1 MRTLKVYLV
10 NSKSQHVQV
19 SRLDTKRAATFSNYS
34 IQMEPTL
41 AWMHADRC
49 FAIVH
54 GCATTMKNAKVGQW
68 VYHIDEIALL
78 FCPIKKSVTDFFVFR
93 CPWLLPH

>member
-1 MRTLKVYLV
+1 
-10 NSKSQHVQV
+10 
-19 SRLDTKRAATFSNYS
+19 
-34 IQMEPTL
+34 MEPTL

-78 FCPIKKSVTDFFVFR
+78 FALSRNTLQISLFFAVR
-93 CPWLLPH
+93 GCCLIEKDVQPHIHVQFPARGGDA

>member
-1 MRTLKVYLV
+1 MRTLRVYLV

-68 VYHIDEIALL
+68 V
-78 FCPIKKSVTDFFVFR
+78 
-93 CPWLLPH
+93 